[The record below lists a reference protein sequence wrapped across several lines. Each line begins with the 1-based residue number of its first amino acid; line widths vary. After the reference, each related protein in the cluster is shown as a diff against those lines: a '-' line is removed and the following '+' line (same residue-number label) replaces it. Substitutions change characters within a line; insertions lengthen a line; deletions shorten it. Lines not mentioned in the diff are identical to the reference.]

1 MIGSRQNNPVKKAA
15 AKPNLKFSRPLR
27 LLMYRGLA
35 MAVASAPPPSS
46 FSTQLNN
53 LPALPRTN
61 YLMRNERLGA
71 SINSG
76 DSTYRIQAFYD
87 DCEGTGRRY
96 ASLEHKVLV
105 SVKTPLG
112 RSRTDAGQFPKSE
125 NKYYSE
131 IRDQDGQKLHG
142 RVGKKKFF
150 PPICSLYGFK
160 FFHNLIYLTCLQ
172 PFVVLSRVVNAYP

>member
-1 MIGSRQNNPVKKAA
+1 
-15 AKPNLKFSRPLR
+15 
-27 LLMYRGLA
+27 
-35 MAVASAPPPSS
+35 VASAPPPNPLSAC
-46 FSTQLNN
+46 FLN
-53 LPALPRTN
+53 LRALPRTN

-112 RSRTDAGQFPKSE
+112 RSRTDAGQFPKSLKIYIIHQRFE
-125 NKYYSE
+125 L
-131 IRDQDGQKLHG
+131 RM
-142 RVGKKKFF
+142 GKKYMVVWARKKSFL
-150 PPICSLYGFK
+150 PRR
-160 FFHNLIYLTCLQ
+160 
-172 PFVVLSRVVNAYP
+172 FVVIFHLPPSFCSPSKDG